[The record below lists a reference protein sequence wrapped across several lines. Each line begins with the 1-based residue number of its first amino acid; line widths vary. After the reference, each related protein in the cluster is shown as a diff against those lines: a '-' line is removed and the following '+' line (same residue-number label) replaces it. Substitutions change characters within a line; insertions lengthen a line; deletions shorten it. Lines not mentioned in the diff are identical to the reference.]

1 MSHPVVLQRIHPLV
15 PILLGVIVVA
25 LLAAL
30 YLQAPAFY
38 RLNNLINLLVQTSI
52 LGVLA
57 VGLTFVLVGGGMDL
71 SMPATMA
78 LAAVLGAMAMLAT
91 GSALIGVPVMLLVGG
106 GIGIFNGLAI
116 TRLGMAP
123 FVATLATLTVAG
135 GLTVWLTASQSVS
148 GYPYLFDDLLLTR
161 VAGLPVSVWLFFVI
175 TAVATQAMDGAA
187 FGRRLRAVGFNPR
200 AAEVARIDVPRTLL
214 ATYVIAGLAAGV
226 TAIMLTARLG
236 SASASM
242 ASDSLLLDII
252 SACVI
257 GRVSIYGG
265 IGSPLMAAV
274 GALIVT
280 IITNAM
286 NQFGVSY
293 FTSLVIKG
301 VIILVLVALDNFA
314 RSGK

>member
-1 MSHPVVLQRIHPLV
+1 MSHSLVLSRTRPLV
-15 PILLGVIVVA
+15 PIALGVIIFA
-25 LLAAL
+25 TLAAL
-30 YLQAPAFY
+30 YVEAPTFF

-57 VGLTFVLVGGGMDL
+57 VGLTFVLVGGGIDL

-78 LAAVLGAMAMLAT
+78 LAAVLGATAMVAT
-91 GSALIGVPVMLLVGG
+91 QSALIGVPIMLIVGC
-106 GIGIFNGLAI
+106 GIGVFNGLAI

-148 GYPYLFDDLLLTR
+148 GYPYLFDDLFLTR
-161 VAGLPVSVWLFFVI
+161 ILGLPVSVWLFFAI
-175 TAVATQAMDGAA
+175 IGVATQALDGAA
-187 FGRRLRAVGFNPR
+187 FGRKLRAVGFNQR
-200 AAEVARIDVPRTLL
+200 AAEVARIDVRRTLL
-214 ATYVIAGLAAGV
+214 ATYVIAGLAAGM

-265 IGSPLMAAV
+265 VGSPLMAAI
-274 GALIVT
+274 GALVVT

-293 FTSLVIKG
+293 FASLVIKG
-301 VIILVLVALDNFA
+301 VIILVLVYLDNLA
-314 RSGK
+314 RKGK